1 MKSGRRNA
9 FALSKQGDV
18 QPETPSSPDDAQE
31 GVFDRV
37 SSSQGVD
44 LRSDTEDDDSR
55 SSSSVHLTE
64 VQVQGIKITFPGL
77 HDFIFPCVFVY
88 KNTVNERARIC
99 CCI

>member
-55 SSSSVHLTE
+55 SSSSAHLTE
-64 VQVQGIKITFPGL
+64 VQVQGIKITFQSRSSRL
-77 HDFIFPCVFVY
+77 YIS
-88 KNTVNERARIC
+88 IC
-99 CCI
+99 FCLQKYRK

>member
-9 FALSKQGDV
+9 FALGKQGDV

-55 SSSSVHLTE
+55 SSSSAHLTE
-64 VQVQGIKITFPGL
+64 VQVQGIKITFQSRSSRL
-77 HDFIFPCVFVY
+77 YIS
-88 KNTVNERARIC
+88 IC
-99 CCI
+99 FCLQKYRK